1 LSEVFVTFTDELQI
15 LWALRAQYHSFHG
28 TGSSAGA
35 DRFRD
40 PDPRPGASASG
51 TRLPKMRRCIPGQYS
66 VLRALR
72 HRAFL
77 KLPSPD
83 PSLIPFDA
91 QNAYNVV
98 ILRVEF
104 STFPP
109 WRSNEDLP
117 DLP

>member
-1 LSEVFVTFTDELQI
+1 M
-15 LWALRAQYHSFHG
+15 
-28 TGSSAGA
+28 
-35 DRFRD
+35 
-40 PDPRPGASASG
+40 
-51 TRLPKMRRCIPGQYS
+51 PKMRRRFPGEYTF
-66 VLRALR
+66 LRTLR
-72 HRAFL
+72 HRTFL
-77 KLPSPD
+77 TLPSPNS
-83 PSLIPFDA
+83 SLIPFDA